1 MDSVMQCKE
10 SLHGFISQ
18 QQKVSSRDPEFE
30 SFEKKVEEIGQIIA
44 DMKSGDKLV
53 SQNAL
58 KKANKWLGTQYDG
71 ENLVD
76 KENGQRSQ
84 EADDNDR
91 SNDNGRSNEND
102 RSNDND
108 RDDDN
113 LEMKVR
119 VKTNRSVINQ
129 KAFDRFYEKKEETK
143 NNHMSPEEFMKQ
155 VETDAKE
162 RTEQRIERQKIADK
176 YRAIGQKAY
185 ENKEYEKALVEY
197 DKAIEEVR
205 DQPILYTSRAQT
217 LLRLGLYDQ
226 VLPDSDK
233 ALQLDKDNL
242 YAHLYKAHA
251 MHCMGDENEAEE
263 YIEELK
269 AKYPNSVNIID
280 NYAAHFE
287 EDFEELS

>member
-1 MDSVMQCKE
+1 M
-10 SLHGFISQ
+10 
-18 QQKVSSRDPEFE
+18 RR
-30 SFEKKVEEIGQIIA
+30 KKRRRIIICH
-44 DMKSGDKLV
+44 
-53 SQNAL
+53 Q
-58 KKANKWLGTQYDG
+58 
-71 ENLVD
+71 
-76 KENGQRSQ
+76 
-84 EADDNDR
+84 
-91 SNDNGRSNEND
+91 
-102 RSNDND
+102 
-108 RDDDN
+108 
-113 LEMKVR
+113 VR
-119 VKTNRSVINQ
+119 FLTCV
-129 KAFDRFYEKKEETK
+129 YEKKEEAK

-233 ALQLDKDNL
+233 ALRLDKGNL

-251 MHCMGDENEAEE
+251 MHCMGDEIEAEA